1 MLTYAFN
8 PFCISPQEEKKK
20 KKKQQKPQTCITL
33 KLKTNFGIPG
43 RYVVCSAGTEWSD
56 SKFPAF

>member
-20 KKKQQKPQTCITL
+20 KKREGNKYVIDHTADHLHESNVRTCEIIKWYEVQAYPT
-33 KLKTNFGIPG
+33 I
-43 RYVVCSAGTEWSD
+43 
-56 SKFPAF
+56 

>member
-20 KKKQQKPQTCITL
+20 KKREEREGNIS
-33 KLKTNFGIPG
+33 I
-43 RYVVCSAGTEWSD
+43 
-56 SKFPAF
+56 